1 MLITASTGYL
11 LYQAF
16 WLTGCWLGGYP
27 VRSVSADIRAAWVSS
42 LRRAPT
48 SWRGSNLS
56 DYIVMQ
62 P

>member
-1 MLITASTGYL
+1 MLITASTGCL

-27 VRSVSADIRAAWVSS
+27 ADIRAAWVSS

>member
-1 MLITASTGYL
+1 MLITASTGCL

-27 VRSVSADIRAAWVSS
+27 IRSVSADIRAAWVSS

-56 DYIVMQ
+56 
-62 P
+62 